1 MNASRSRNLLVA
13 SGLAAVAAVLTM
25 VYVGHGKGGTARAA
39 ADKTVPVLVATR
51 DLPVGTAVS
60 KALADGALRV
70 ERIPP
75 EAFGSDSLASAASIR
90 HDVVIQPVYAG
101 DQVSARRLGQSGA
114 AGVRSVLAGAMRV
127 MQVPGDGNQL
137 LAGTLQDG
145 DHVDVFASVTRGKEQ
160 RPAAGIVLRD
170 VLVLRAPTETSDAP
184 GASSSYAATVA
195 VTDAQASRLFYVLKN
210 GNWTF
215 VLRPASGASPSNVP
229 PIGADG
235 VLLKG

>member
-13 SGLAAVAAVLTM
+13 SGLAALAAVLTM
-25 VYVGHGKGGTARAA
+25 VYVGHGKGGSARAA
-39 ADKTVPVLVATR
+39 ADTTVPVLVAAH

-60 KALADGALRV
+60 KALADGSIRV
-70 ERIPP
+70 ERIAP
-75 EAFGSDSLASAASIR
+75 EALGSDSLASAATIR
-90 HDVVIQPVYAG
+90 RDVVIQPVYAG
-101 DQVSARRLGQSGA
+101 DQVSVRRLGASGA
-114 AGVRSVLAGAMRV
+114 AGIRSVLSGAMRV
-127 MQVPGDGNQL
+127 MQVPGDANQL
-137 LAGTLQDG
+137 LVGTLQDG
-145 DHVDVFASVTRGKEQ
+145 DHVDVFASVTRGTQQ

-170 VLVLRAPTETSDAP
+170 VLVLRAPTETSEIP

-215 VLRPASGASPSNVP
+215 VLRPANGASPSSVP
-229 PIGADG
+229 PVGADG

>member
-1 MNASRSRNLLVA
+1 MNASRSRNLVVA
-13 SGLAAVAAVLTM
+13 TALAVLAAVLTM

-60 KALADGALRV
+60 QALVDGSIRV

-75 EAFGSDSLASAASIR
+75 EALGSDSLTGPAGIR
-90 HDVVIQPVYAG
+90 GEVVIQPVYAG
-101 DQVSARRLGQSGA
+101 DQLSSHRLGQSGA
-114 AGVRSVLAGAMRV
+114 AGVRSALTGAMRV
-127 MQVPGDGNQL
+127 MQVPGDANQL
-137 LAGTLQDG
+137 LEGTLQDG
-145 DHVDVFASVTRGKEQ
+145 DHVDVFASVTTGKDQ
-160 RPAAGIVLRD
+160 HPAAGIVLRD
-170 VLVLRAPTETSDAP
+170 VLVLRAPTETSTAP
-184 GASSSYAATVA
+184 GASASYAATVA

-215 VLRPASGASPSNVP
+215 VLRPASGASPSDVP
-229 PIGADG
+229 PVGADG

>member
-1 MNASRSRNLLVA
+1 MNGSRSRNLVVSSA
-13 SGLAAVAAVLTM
+13 LAALAAILTM

-51 DLPVGTAVS
+51 DVPVGAAVS
-60 KALADGALRV
+60 KALADGSIRL

-75 EAFGSDSLASAASIR
+75 EAVGPDSVTSPTAIR
-90 HDVVIQPVYAG
+90 RDVVIQPIYAG
-101 DQVSARRLGQSGA
+101 DQLSSHRLGQSGA
-114 AGVRSVLAGAMRV
+114 AGIRSVLAGAMRV
-127 MQVPGDGNQL
+127 MQVPGDANQL

-145 DHVDVFASVTRGKEQ
+145 DHVDVFASVARGKEQ
-160 RPAAGIVLRD
+160 RPAAGVVLRD
-170 VLVLRAPTETSDAP
+170 VLVLRAPTQTSDVP
-184 GASSSYAATVA
+184 GAASSYAATLA

-215 VLRPASGASPSNVP
+215 VLRPASGAKPSNVSP
-229 PIGADG
+229 VGADG